1 MQECFHPNDHNYSLI
16 IAVAV
21 QSAWSKQSR
30 PSVTMP
36 VTTTVTSIKARS
48 RSLPC
53 RNADWKGAH
62 EEGEGERGVLK
73 AEAVEVKAH
82 VRGPTAAVSVS
93 RLFFENKMKEI
104 ADSVS
109 VSSSPRG
116 SLTLPKREWGYSP
129 YSTTNHYL
137 TPPKRSVHTS
147 QSLSNLD
154 QSDECSTS
162 TSTDAG
168 RQRERGREVVSLG
181 NFAERKAFFQGNV
194 AGSGHILAA
203 STANANAEGCPCSS
217 AIPVCMRVRVPEEP
231 GQGQGQRQRAP
242 RQQHALWDV
251 PSTSTSFSP
260 SQQQREREKE
270 LKTMTSVGSV
280 SGSGSEVC
288 MVKSVRDIVRSWSSV
303 VKESSVVKAKKS
315 EIVDM
320 NHAMTA
326 RATQLHLVRL
336 NEVAIH

>member
-1 MQECFHPNDHNYSLI
+1 M
-16 IAVAV
+16 
-21 QSAWSKQSR
+21 
-30 PSVTMP
+30 TMP
-36 VTTTVTSIKARS
+36 VTMLSIKGRS

-53 RNADWKGAH
+53 RNADWKVADEEG
-62 EEGEGERGVLK
+62 EGEGERGVLK

-129 YSTTNHYL
+129 YSTTNQYL
-137 TPPKRSVHTS
+137 TPPKRSVYTS

-154 QSDECSTS
+154 QSDECSAS
-162 TSTDAG
+162 TSTDGG
-168 RQRERGREVVSLG
+168 RQREVVSLG
-181 NFAERKAFFQGNV
+181 NFAERKAFFQGNA

-217 AIPVCMRVRVPEEP
+217 AIPVCMRVRVPQGP
-231 GQGQGQRQRAP
+231 GQGQGPGHRERAP

-251 PSTSTSFSP
+251 PSPSTSTSYSR
-260 SQQQREREKE
+260 QQREREKE
-270 LKTMTSVGSV
+270 LNTMTSVGSV
-280 SGSGSEVC
+280 SGSEVC
-288 MVKSVRDIVRSWSSV
+288 MVKSVRDLVRSWSSV
-303 VKESSVVKAKKS
+303 VKESSVVRAKKS

-320 NHAMTA
+320 NQVITA

>member
-1 MQECFHPNDHNYSLI
+1 M
-16 IAVAV
+16 
-21 QSAWSKQSR
+21 
-30 PSVTMP
+30 TMP
-36 VTTTVTSIKARS
+36 VTMLSIKGRS

-53 RNADWKGAH
+53 RNAYWKGAD

-73 AEAVEVKAH
+73 AEGVKVKAH

-116 SLTLPKREWGYSP
+116 SLTLPKRDWGYSP
-129 YSTTNHYL
+129 YSTTNQYL
-137 TPPKRSVHTS
+137 TPPKRSVYTS

-154 QSDECSTS
+154 QSDDCSNS
-162 TSTDAG
+162 TSTDGG
-168 RQRERGREVVSLG
+168 RQRERGREVESLG
-181 NFAERKAFFQGNV
+181 NFAERKAFFQGNA

-217 AIPVCMRVRVPEEP
+217 AIPACMRVRVPEGP
-231 GQGQGQRQRAP
+231 GQGQGPRAP
-242 RQQHALWDV
+242 RQQHALCDV
-251 PSTSTSFSP
+251 PSPSTSTSY
-260 SQQQREREKE
+260 SQQQRERERE
-270 LKTMTSVGSV
+270 LDTMTSVGSV
-280 SGSGSEVC
+280 SGSKVC

-320 NHAMTA
+320 NQVMTA

>member
-1 MQECFHPNDHNYSLI
+1 
-16 IAVAV
+16 
-21 QSAWSKQSR
+21 
-30 PSVTMP
+30 MP
-36 VTTTVTSIKARS
+36 VTMLSIKGRS

-53 RNADWKGAH
+53 RNADWNGAD
-62 EEGEGERGVLK
+62 EEGEGEGERGVLK
-73 AEAVEVKAH
+73 VEGVKVKAH

-116 SLTLPKREWGYSP
+116 SLALPKREWGYSP
-129 YSTTNHYL
+129 YSTTNQYL
-137 TPPKRSVHTS
+137 TPPKRSVYTS

-162 TSTDAG
+162 TSTDGG
-168 RQRERGREVVSLG
+168 RQRERGREVESLG
-181 NFAERKAFFQGNV
+181 NFAERKAFFQGN
-194 AGSGHILAA
+194 ATGSGHILAA
-203 STANANAEGCPCSS
+203 STANANAEECPCSG
-217 AIPVCMRVRVPEEP
+217 AIPVCMRVRVPEGP
-231 GQGQGQRQRAP
+231 GQGQGPGQREREGERAP

-251 PSTSTSFSP
+251 PSPSTSTSY
-260 SQQQREREKE
+260 SQQQRERERE
-270 LKTMTSVGSV
+270 LNTMTSVGSV
-280 SGSGSEVC
+280 SGSEVC

-303 VKESSVVKAKKS
+303 VKESSVVKSKKS

-320 NHAMTA
+320 KQVMTA